1 MNPILKKQNDPELI
15 KLLKA
20 STVEYTKAKGDEIK
34 ITYFLILLAFAYPI
48 SYVLIGDESV
58 KLTLFGCSFVLT
70 VLVLLLTNRFK
81 GDTSKGAILKEE
93 FDTELFNLPW
103 KSTLKKP
110 DHAEVSKY
118 SLQYKGKEI
127 KDWYSNKLSESI
139 PHDISIAVLQ
149 HSNTSWDIDLRKAF
163 RKWLTGFLVVY
174 SIVLWIFLI
183 YRNTDGKT
191 IFSIY
196 FTTLSF
202 YSHFITL
209 IRGHTSAID
218 KRKAISSHLDVII
231 RSKKFIGTNE
241 LRDIQDE
248 IYTTRQEAAKVPNFF
263 FRWYQK
269 RMNAIAEDYIESVNK
284 IYT

>member
-1 MNPILKKQNDPELI
+1 MNPILNKQNDPEMV

-20 STVEYTKAKGDEIK
+20 STVAYTKAKGGEIK
-34 ITYFLILLAFAYPI
+34 ITYFLIFLAFAYPI
-48 SYVLIGDESV
+48 SYVLIGDEGV
-58 KLTLFGCSFVLT
+58 KLTLFGCSFLLT
-70 VLVLLLTNRFK
+70 VLVQIFTNSFK

-93 FDTELFNLPW
+93 FDTTLFNLPW

-110 DHAEVSKY
+110 DHAEVSKL
-118 SLQYKGKEI
+118 SLKYKGNKI
-127 KDWYSNKLSESI
+127 KDWYSLNLSEAL
-139 PHDISIAVLQ
+139 PNNISIAVLQ
-149 HSNTSWDIDLRKAF
+149 HTNTSWDIDLRIAF

-209 IRGHTSAID
+209 ISGHTSAIN
-218 KRKAISSHLDVII
+218 KRKAISTHLDEII
-231 RSKKFIGTNE
+231 LNKKYIGTDE

-248 IYTTRQEAAKVPNFF
+248 IYISRQEAAKVPNFF
-263 FRWYQK
+263 FRWSKKQ
-269 RMNAIAEDYIESVNK
+269 MNEIADDYIKSVNI
-284 IYT
+284 IYS